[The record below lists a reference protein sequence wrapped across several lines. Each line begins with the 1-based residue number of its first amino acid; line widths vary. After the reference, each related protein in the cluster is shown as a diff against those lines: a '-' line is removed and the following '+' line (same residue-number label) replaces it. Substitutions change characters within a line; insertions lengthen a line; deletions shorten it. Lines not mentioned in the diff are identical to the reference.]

1 MKIKILYFG
10 IYRDITGKTSEI
22 IDFDGKYL
30 NDFKAY
36 LNKRYSNIM
45 KENVIVSINYVYV
58 EKNIELKE
66 NDEIAI
72 MSPVSGG

>member
-30 NDFKAY
+30 NDLKAY